1 MPREILSPAAECT
14 ASPVKPQPRPR
25 PRPRAKAPLPADGKN
40 ADEDDFFF
48 RRNTYK
54 HVLEA
59 QKKTEEVKKRKL
71 SPHENSSRDV
81 TKSPERG
88 QYTVDFPVASD
99 SSSDSEDDE
108 PEPTAR
114 VIPILRSSQSAGPRS
129 TDASRR
135 PPAKATPAKQ
145 KERPRRRSLSLTP
158 PPALPVDVIKIGTRR
173 ILAEFV
179 DKDTSPAPEPK
190 QQPSSDTP
198 MRRMRNQKPTMLD
211 EWVDKKP
218 ESPPRTRTRTRRQS
232 TVYSSASTGLPAP
245 NPTLEDIEPTII
257 NDTPLPSIQ
266 KSEIPHVELALL
278 GHTSPH
284 DPIALPPSWPVP
296 IVFRLRL
303 NQPFRSL
310 LKAYLAR
317 KNMLDEEVGKNIVMA
332 WKGIRVFGAGTPM
345 GVGMRGGDRGVLEV
359 WTGEGF
365 VGKKREEE
373 RERERK
379 GKEEEDAKDLENGDR
394 DDIGTPDVNFLAE
407 RSASVSAQAPNQ
419 QQYLK
424 ILLRGKDGDLKLKVK
439 PTDTGAKLAKFYR
452 AQKKISEGVKV
463 TLVIDGDDVGNEEE
477 VGDMDVEDG
486 DMIEVRVG

>member
-1 MPREILSPAAECT
+1 MRIRECLGGVYAGWDVCLSWY
-14 ASPVKPQPRPR
+14 R
-25 PRPRAKAPLPADGKN
+25 
-40 ADEDDFFF
+40 
-48 RRNTYK
+48 
-54 HVLEA
+54 
-59 QKKTEEVKKRKL
+59 
-71 SPHENSSRDV
+71 SRDV

-88 QYTVDFPVASD
+88 QYTADLPVASD
-99 SSSDSEDDE
+99 SSSDSEDGE

-114 VIPILRSSQSAGPRS
+114 VIPILRSSQSAGLRP
-129 TDASRR
+129 TDASYR
-135 PPAKATPAKQ
+135 PPAIATPAKQ
-145 KERPRRRSLSLTP
+145 KENARRRSLSLTP

-179 DKDTSPAPEPK
+179 DNDTSPAPEPN
-190 QQPSSDTP
+190 QPSSETP
-198 MRRMRNQKPTMLD
+198 RRRTRNQRPTMLD
-211 EWVDKKP
+211 ERVDKKP
-218 ESPPRTRTRTRRQS
+218 DFNPASPPRTRSQRQS
-232 TVYSSASTGLPAP
+232 TGCSSASTGPPAL
-245 NPTLEDIEPTII
+245 NPTLADIEPTIT
-257 NDTPLPSIQ
+257 NNNPLPSIQ
-266 KSEIPHVELALL
+266 KSDIPHVELALL

-284 DPIALPPSWPVP
+284 DPIPLPPSWPVP

-317 KNMLDEEVGKNIVMA
+317 KNMLDEEVGRNIVMA

-345 GVGMRGGDRGVLEV
+345 GLGMRGEERGVLEV

-365 VGKKREEE
+365 MGKKREEE

-379 GKEEEDAKDLENGDR
+379 RKEEEDAKDLENRDR
-394 DDIGTPDVNFLAE
+394 DDTGTPDVYFLAE
-407 RSASVSAQAPNQ
+407 RSASASATAQAPNQ

-439 PTDTGAKLAKFYR
+439 PTDTAAKLAKFYR

-463 TLVIDGDDVGNEEE
+463 TLVIEGDDVGNEEE

-486 DMIEVRVG
+486 DMVEVRVG